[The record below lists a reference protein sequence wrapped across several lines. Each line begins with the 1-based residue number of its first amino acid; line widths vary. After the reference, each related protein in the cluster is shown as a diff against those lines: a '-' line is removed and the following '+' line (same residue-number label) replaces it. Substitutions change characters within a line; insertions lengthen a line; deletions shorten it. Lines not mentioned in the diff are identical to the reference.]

1 MIEKHVGEVNPQPG
15 SFVMAYGKWYMV
27 RDIRDGLVWVEHKGK
42 ESPMKYEDI
51 EMDDSKVGIA

>member
-1 MIEKHVGEVNPQPG
+1 MIEEQINEPNPKPG
-15 SFVMAYGKWYMV
+15 SFVLAFGKWYMV
-27 RDIRDGLVWVEHKGK
+27 QSVRDGLVWVDNEGK